1 MSLAVAFALLSMQ
14 QAVPAQRLAAPLA
27 TLPHDFSMIRGL
39 RELADG
45 RVLVTDRLEEQVYV
59 ADLGRG
65 TVRPVG
71 RKGGGPQEYR
81 LPAALIALD
90 GDSTLLID
98 EGNGRLAIIGPDL
111 RIARSMA
118 SQREGLGFGLYPRAS
133 DRRGRL
139 YVEIP
144 PWAQRGP
151 PSDSALVARFDP
163 ATGRLDTLGR
173 VRGPTWLEGPAMK
186 PRIPYLIYSP
196 QDVWTA
202 DAEGRVA
209 FVRSAGYVVEW
220 KGADGRLVRGPAT
233 RTRPMPV
240 TARDRKAYVRN
251 FLVGS
256 SIGGKGTDGSVMSP
270 IPASM
275 TTDAEVDEMAGRQP
289 FAEVRPPFTDVTP
302 RIGPD
307 GVLWVERSV
316 AIGAARVYDRFDARG
331 MRRGSVTFPV
341 GRRLAGF
348 GRTSLYAVATGDD
361 GIDTL
366 ERYAIPR
373 I

>member
-1 MSLAVAFALLSMQ
+1 MSVALALALLSMQ
-14 QAVPAQRLAAPLA
+14 QAVPEQRLAAPLA

-81 LPAALIALD
+81 LPAALIALA

-98 EGNGRLAIIGPDL
+98 EGNGRLAVIGPDL
-111 RIARSMA
+111 RIARSIA
-118 SQREGLGFGLYPRAS
+118 SQREGLDVGLYPRAA
-133 DRRGRL
+133 DARGRL
-139 YVEIP
+139 YVEVP
-144 PWAQRGP
+144 AWAQRGGP
-151 PSDSALVARFDP
+151 TDSALVGRYDL
-163 ATGRLDTLGR
+163 ATGRFDTLGR
-173 VRGPTWLEGPAMK
+173 VRGPTWLTGPAMK
-186 PRIPYLIYSP
+186 PRIPYLIYAP

-202 DAEGRVA
+202 DAGGRVA

-220 KGADGRLVRGPAT
+220 MGGDGRVVRGPRTA
-233 RTRPMPV
+233 TRPMPV
-240 TARDRKAYVRN
+240 TERDRRAYVRN

-256 SIGGKGTDGSVMSP
+256 SVGGRGTDGSVASP

-275 TTDAEVDEMAGRQP
+275 TTDAEVNEMAGRQP
-289 FAEVRPPFTDVTP
+289 FAEVRPPFTDAAP

-316 AIGAARVYDRFDARG
+316 AIGAPRIYDRFDARG
-331 MRRGSVTFPV
+331 IRRGAVVFPA

-348 GRTSLYAVATGDD
+348 GRTALYAVATDED

-366 ERYAIPR
+366 ERYAVPR
-373 I
+373 M

>member
-1 MSLAVAFALLSMQ
+1 MSVALVLALLSIQ
-14 QAVPAQRLAAPLA
+14 QPVPEQRLAAPLA

-45 RVLVTDRLEEQVYV
+45 RVLVTDRLEEQLYV

-65 TVRPVG
+65 TVRPIG

-81 LPAALIALD
+81 LPAALLALT

-111 RIARSMA
+111 RIARSIA
-118 SQREGLGFGLYPRAS
+118 SQREGLGFGLYPRTVDA
-133 DRRGRL
+133 RGRL

-144 PWAQRGP
+144 AWAQRGP
-151 PSDSALVARFDP
+151 PSDSSIVARFDP
-163 ATGRLDTLGR
+163 ATERLDTLGR
-173 VRGPTWLEGPAMK
+173 VRGPTWLTGPSMK
-186 PRIPYLIYSP
+186 PRIPYLIYAP

-202 DAEGRVA
+202 DAGGRVA
-209 FVRSAGYVVEW
+209 FVRAAGYIVEW
-220 KGADGRLVRGPAT
+220 KGTDGRVVRGP
-233 RTRPMPV
+233 RTPARPMPV
-240 TARDRKAYVRN
+240 TERDRRAYVRN

-256 SIGGKGTDGSVMSP
+256 SVGGKGTDGSVASP

-275 TTDAEVDEMAGRQP
+275 TTDAEVNEMAGRQP
-289 FAEVRPPFTDVTP
+289 FAEVRPPFTDATP

-307 GVLWVERSV
+307 GALWVERSV
-316 AIGAARVYDRFDARG
+316 AIGAPRIYDRFDAAG
-331 MRRGSVTFPV
+331 VRRSAVVFPA

-348 GRTSLYAVATGDD
+348 GRGSLYAVATDED

-366 ERYAIPR
+366 ERYAVPR